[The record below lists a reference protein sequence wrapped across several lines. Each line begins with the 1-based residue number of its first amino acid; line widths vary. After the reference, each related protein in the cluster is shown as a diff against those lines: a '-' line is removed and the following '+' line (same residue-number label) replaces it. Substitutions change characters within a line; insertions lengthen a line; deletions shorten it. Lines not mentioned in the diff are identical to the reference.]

1 MAKMTQIA
9 VTERELN
16 AIFAA
21 VRQAQKEGWD
31 AEIEF
36 YFGNKFDLLD
46 DNEIDVLLERINTEW
61 GEIEVPDDHP

>member
-1 MAKMTQIA
+1 MPKMTRIA

-21 VRQAQKEGWD
+21 VRQAQSKGWD

-36 YFGNKFDLLD
+36 YFGNAFDLLD
-46 DNEIDVLLERINTEW
+46 PDEIDELLERINTEW
-61 GEIEVPDDHP
+61 DEIEVPAEP